1 MQQKVLGWGSS
12 QHGQLAVGA
21 SDEFVISTPKYI
33 PLLSS
38 EHFCMTKIS
47 CGEMHSLFVTSDGD
61 ILSCG
66 NNDYGQLGRE
76 NSRSKPEKIVQL
88 SKMIV
93 TQVAAGSHHS
103 LALTAAGEVFS
114 WGDNSLGQLGRGQV
128 DEAVQRI
135 PKLLKALV
143 LNTVIQIACG
153 NCHCLALTDDGQVFS
168 WGGNSH
174 GQLGQGAKCSAL
186 DTPKSITC
194 LRGIPIAK
202 VVAGGFHS
210 FVLTMSTAVFGW
222 GKNCF
227 GQLGLNDDS
236 DQCHPMLCKSL
247 RGQKVKHICCGEE
260 HTAVLTQEGGVFTFG
275 AGGYGQ
281 LGHNSTDNEILPKK
295 VVELMGSKVTQI
307 ACGRRHTLSYVPNSG
322 RVYAFGL
329 GGSGQLGVGVPG
341 NKTTPFLVQGAFLS
355 AEGKCSSDVMDHDQ
369 PLLVKELYAGGDH
382 CFIIAAFP
390 LSGVSPADQR
400 LHDPTTQIARL
411 TTEMIT
417 KISELEE
424 DEKPLDFFDEVEKVF
439 STASCLNASF
449 LLEPEHYGCS
459 SKNPGLD
466 MNLVRNSMH
475 KLGMSK
481 NTTVIQKV
489 NKEIFIS
496 LLLSS
501 LPPSPPD
508 VEALRL
514 YLILAEFHLFDQ
526 PKNYLTLIIPFG
538 RCIMNLEKAGSK
550 VLDIWWSKL
559 KNSFFSKIVY
569 IYKQVVIYVLNL
581 KTTTSENET
590 NIAVLKVAL
599 EVLKKLN
606 VVNEQHGQLIAYHQF
621 YVSELR
627 ERVDIERDYLS
638 WLYQPRLGMFPM
650 PTLSFCNYPFV
661 FDGAAK
667 SLLLQTDANMQMR
680 TAYEEVHRRNIQSI
694 LMPMSIDPVSPCL
707 VLHVSRTNIV
717 GDTIAQIMMQGTADF
732 KKPLKVMFAGEE
744 AIDAGGLRKEF
755 FLLLLREVLDPKYGM
770 FKYYEDSRVY
780 WFNPMT
786 FESIDMFHM
795 IGCLCGLAIYNST
808 IIQLDFPL
816 ALYKKLL
823 KRSPNIEDLRD
834 LMPTVSSGM
843 EDLLSSEEEDIENT
857 FCLTFEITMENFG
870 DIQTMNLVPDGSEKV
885 VTKDNRQEYV
895 QAYIDFIFN
904 QSVDKQFQAFNSGFH
919 KVCGGKVLELFHPQ
933 ELQAMV
939 VGNEDYDFHE
949 LEKNTE
955 YKGVYHRYHLTIKL
969 FWEIFHDLSLE
980 LKKKFLLYLTGSD
993 RIPILGM
1000 RSIKMIIQPM
1010 LGVENHLPVAHT
1022 CFNVL
1027 DLPTYS
1033 KKEVMLHKLQQA
1045 IEQTEG
1051 FGLV

>member
-1 MQQKVLGWGSS
+1 MQQKILGWGSS

-21 SDEFVISTPKYI
+21 TDEYVISTPKYI

-38 EHFCMTKIS
+38 GQYCLTKVS

-61 ILSCG
+61 IFSCG
-66 NNDYGQLGRE
+66 NNDHGQLGRE
-76 NSRSKPEKIVQL
+76 NGRSKPEKIEQL

-93 TQVAAGSHHS
+93 TQVAAGSRHS

-114 WGDNSLGQLGRGQV
+114 WGDNSFGQLGRGQI
-128 DEAVQRI
+128 DEAVQRK
-135 PKLLKALV
+135 PKLIKALV
-143 LNTVIQIACG
+143 LHTVIQIACG
-153 NCHCLALTDDGQVFS
+153 SCHCLVLTDDGQVFS

-174 GQLGQGAKCSAL
+174 GQLGQGTKHSHI
-186 DTPKSITC
+186 DTPKPIIC
-194 LRGIPIAK
+194 LRGIPIAQ
-202 VVAGGFHS
+202 VVTGGFHS

-227 GQLGLNDDS
+227 GQLGLNDEADHS
-236 DQCHPMLCKSL
+236 HPMLCKSL
-247 RGQKVKHICCGEE
+247 RGQKVKYISCGDD

-329 GGSGQLGVGVPG
+329 GGSGQLGIGIPG
-341 NKTTPFLVQGAFLS
+341 NKTIPFPIQGDFVS
-355 AEGKCSSDVMDHDQ
+355 GEGKCTSDVMDHDQ
-369 PLLVKELYAGGDH
+369 PLLVKEIYAGGDH
-382 CFIIAAFP
+382 CFIIAVFP
-390 LSGVSPADQR
+390 LTGVEPSDYRQ
-400 LHDPTTQIARL
+400 HDPHTQIACL
-411 TTEMIT
+411 TPEIIK
-417 KISELEE
+417 KIAELPE
-424 DEKPLDFFDEVEKVF
+424 DDNSLEFFDEVEKVF

-449 LLEPEHYGCS
+449 LLEPHHYGCS

-466 MNLVRNSMH
+466 MTLVRECMH

-481 NTTVIQKV
+481 NTTVIQK
-489 NKEIFIS
+489 ITLAITR
-496 LLLSS
+496 LLTS

-526 PKNYLTLIIPFG
+526 PKHYLTLIVPFG
-538 RCIMNLEKAGSK
+538 KCIISLDKAASK
-550 VLDIWWSKL
+550 VLDIWWSRL
-559 KNSFFSKIVY
+559 KNSFFSKVVY
-569 IYKQVVIYVLNL
+569 IYKQVVIYILQL
-581 KTTTSENET
+581 QTTTSENEQMSLE
-590 NIAVLKVAL
+590 ALKVSL
-599 EVLKKLN
+599 DVLKKLN
-606 VVNEQHGQLIAYHQF
+606 AVNEQHGQIIPYHQF

-627 ERVDIERDYLS
+627 DRVNIERDYLS
-638 WLYQPRLGMFPM
+638 WLYQPRLFPTPM
-650 PTLSFCNYPFV
+650 LSFCNYPFV

-680 TAYEEVHRRNIQSI
+680 NAFEEVHRRNIQSF
-694 LMPMSIDPVSPCL
+694 LLPMAIDPVSPCL

-717 GDTIAQIMMQGTADF
+717 GDTIAQIMMQGAADF
-732 KKPLKVMFAGEE
+732 KKPLKVIFVGEE
-744 AIDAGGLRKEF
+744 AIDEGGVKKEF
-755 FLLLLREVLDPKYGM
+755 FMLLLREVLDPKYGM
-770 FKYYEDSRVY
+770 FKYYEESRVY

-786 FESIDMFHM
+786 FEGIDMFHM

-823 KRSPNIEDLRD
+823 KRPVNIEDLRD
-834 LMPTVSSGM
+834 LMPTVSRGM
-843 EDLLSSEEEDIENT
+843 EDLLDSEDDDIENT
-857 FCLTFEITMENFG
+857 FCLTFEVSMENFG
-870 DIQTMNLVPDGSEKV
+870 EIQSMNLVPGGSHKV
-885 VTKDNRQEYV
+885 VNKENRKEYV
-895 QAYIDFIFN
+895 DAYIDFIFN
-904 QSVDKQFQAFNSGFH
+904 KSVEQQFQAFSTGFH

-949 LEKNTE
+949 LEKNTD
-955 YKGVYHRYHLTIKL
+955 YKGDYHRYHPTIKL
-969 FWEIFHDLSLE
+969 FWEVFHDLSLE

-1000 RSIKMIIQPM
+1000 KSIKMVIQPM
-1010 LGVENHLPVAHT
+1010 LGVEDHLPVAHT

-1027 DLPTYS
+1027 DLPTYRT
-1033 KKEVMLHKLQQA
+1033 KTVMLQKLQLA

>member
-1 MQQKVLGWGSS
+1 MMKQKILGWGSS

-21 SDEFVISTPKYI
+21 SDEYVVSTPTYI
-33 PLLSS
+33 PLLSN
-38 EHFCMTKIS
+38 EQFCLSKIS
-47 CGEMHSLFVTSDGD
+47 CGEMHSLFVTTDGS
-61 ILSCG
+61 IFSCG

-76 NSRSKPEKIVQL
+76 HRRSKPEKIEQL
-88 SKMIV
+88 GKMVV
-93 TQVAAGSHHS
+93 TQAAAGSHHS

-114 WGDNSLGQLGRGQV
+114 WGDNSSGQLGRGQV

-135 PKLLKALV
+135 PKLIKALV
-143 LNTVIQIACG
+143 PHPVVQIACG
-153 NCHCLALTDDGQVFS
+153 SCHCLVLTDDGQVFS

-174 GQLGQGAKCSAL
+174 GQLGQGIKHSHL
-186 DTPKSITC
+186 DTPKPIVS
-194 LRGIPIAK
+194 LKGIPIAQ
-202 VVAGGFHS
+202 VVTGGSHS
-210 FVLTMSTAVFGW
+210 FVLSMSTAVFGW

-227 GQLGLNDDS
+227 GQLGLNEEA
-236 DQCHPMLCKSL
+236 DQSHPMLCKSL
-247 RGQKVKHICCGEE
+247 RGQRVKYICCGAD

-329 GGSGQLGVGVPG
+329 GGSGQLGIGVPG
-341 NKTTPFLVQGAFLS
+341 NKTIPFPVQGAFIS
-355 AEGKCSSDVMDHDQ
+355 AEGKCSDVMDHDQ

-390 LSGVSPADQR
+390 SSDVGPTDYR
-400 LHDPTTQIARL
+400 EHEPTTQIARL
-411 TTEMIT
+411 TPEMIT
-417 KISELEE
+417 RISKLEE
-424 DEKPLDFFDEVEKVF
+424 DDNPLVFFDEVVKIF

-449 LLEPEHYGCS
+449 LLEQEHYGCS
-459 SKNPGLD
+459 SKNPGVD
-466 MNLVRNSMH
+466 MTLVRECMH

-481 NTTVIQKV
+481 NTTVIQK
-489 NKEIFIS
+489 ITLAITR
-496 LLLSS
+496 LLSS

-514 YLILAEFHLFDQ
+514 YLILTEFHLFDL
-526 PKNYLTLIIPFG
+526 PKHYLTLIAPFG
-538 RCIMNLEKAGSK
+538 KCIMSLDKAASK
-550 VLDIWWSKL
+550 VLDIWWSRL

-569 IYKQVVIYVLNL
+569 IYKQVVIYVLQLN
-581 KTTTSENET
+581 TTTSENEMSVQ
-590 NIAVLKVAL
+590 VLKVSL

-606 VVNEQHGQLIAYHQF
+606 AVNEQHGQIIPYHQF

-638 WLYQPRLGMFPM
+638 WLYQPRLRM
-650 PTLSFCNYPFV
+650 PPVPILSFCDYPFV

-667 SLLLQTDANMQMR
+667 SLLMQTDANMQMR

-694 LMPMSIDPVSPCL
+694 LLPMTIDPVSPCL
-707 VLHVSRTNIV
+707 VLYVSRTNIV
-717 GDTIAQIMMQGTADF
+717 GDTIAQIMMQGAADF
-732 KKPLKVMFAGEE
+732 KKPLKVIFVGEE
-744 AIDAGGLRKEF
+744 AVDEGGVKKEF
-755 FLLLLREVLDPKYGM
+755 FMLLLREVLDPKYGM
-770 FKYYEDSRVY
+770 FKYYEETRVY

-786 FESIDMFHM
+786 FEGTEMFHM

-823 KRSPNIEDLRD
+823 KRPVNIEDLRD
-834 LMPTVSSGM
+834 MMPTVSRGM
-843 EDLLSSEEEDIENT
+843 EDLLDSEDEDIENT

-870 DIQTMNLVPDGSEKV
+870 EIQSRNLVPGGSHKA
-885 VTKDNRQEYV
+885 VTKENRQEYV
-895 QAYIDFIFN
+895 DAYIDFIFN
-904 QSVDKQFQAFNSGFH
+904 KSVDQQFQAFSNGFH

-939 VGNEDYDFHE
+939 VGNENYDFHE
-949 LEKNTE
+949 LEKNTD
-955 YKGVYHRYHLTIKL
+955 YKGDYHRYHPTIKL
-969 FWEIFHDLSLE
+969 FWEVFHDLSLE

-1000 RSIKMIIQPM
+1000 KSIKMVIQPM
-1010 LGVENHLPVAHT
+1010 LGAENHLPVAHT

-1027 DLPTYS
+1027 DLPTYNS
-1033 KKEVMLHKLQQA
+1033 KEVMLHKLQQA